1 MAVLALLAE
10 WQGTVWAVTRAII
23 AGGGIVGLTT
33 GRALL
38 RAGMEVLVAEQAGAI
53 RAAGAT
59 LGLWGNAVSVF
70 DDLDVD
76 VRSVGREA
84 EMYFH
89 GTSGQLLTVPE
100 FGEEDHRYLLVHRA
114 SLNDLLAESVGY
126 GNIRLEAAVAGFE
139 EHEDSV
145 TVRFSDGSAERA
157 DLLIAA
163 DGLHSKVRAQLFPGT
178 EAQEHAGHR
187 AWRAIVRAEHID
199 VPGDRL
205 IVGGRHRTRGGYVH
219 ARDGSVF
226 WLLSQFGAPAPAA
239 SVKEECLVRSSWL
252 SDGTWDCK
260 LTELVD
266 ATPEE
271 DILRNQVMIV
281 PALDRWVSRRV
292 ALIGDSAHAMSPHIT
307 AGASLGIEDVGV
319 LRGNLSSDADLTAA
333 LQQYEADRLP
343 RYRQSAVLSRA
354 VEVTDTPEDF
364 ARNYAAFSHWLL
376 TDC

>member
-1 MAVLALLAE
+1 M
-10 WQGTVWAVTRAII
+10 TRAVI
-23 AGGGIVGLTT
+23 AGGGIVGLTV

-89 GTSGQLLTVPE
+89 GTSGELLKTPE
-100 FGEEDHRYLLVHRA
+100 FGDEDHRYLLVHRA

-139 EHEDSV
+139 EDQDSV
-145 TVRFSDGSAERA
+145 TVRFADGSTEEA
-157 DLLIAA
+157 DLLIGA
-163 DGLHSKVRAQLFPGT
+163 DGLYSKVRAQLFPGT

-187 AWRAIVRAEHID
+187 AWRAIVEAEHID

-205 IVGGRHRTRGGYVH
+205 IVGGRHRTRGGYVRGPH
-219 ARDGSVF
+219 GGVF
-226 WLLSQFGAPAPAA
+226 WLLAQFGAPAPAA
-239 SVKEECLVRSSWL
+239 SAKEECLARSAWL
-252 SDGTWDCK
+252 TDGTGDCR
-260 LTELVD
+260 LAELID
-266 ATPEE
+266 ATPEQ
-271 DILRNQVMIV
+271 DILRNQVMVV
-281 PALDRWVSRRV
+281 PPLNRWVSPRV
-292 ALIGDSAHAMSPHIT
+292 ALVGDSAHAMSPHIT
-307 AGASLGIEDVGV
+307 AGASLGVEDAGV
-319 LRGNLSSDADLTAA
+319 LRDKLSSDADLATA
-333 LQQYEADRLP
+333 LKQYEADRLP

-354 VEVTDTPEDF
+354 VEVTETPEDF

-376 TDC
+376 TGR

>member
-1 MAVLALLAE
+1 VAVLALLAN

-205 IVGGRHRTRGGYVH
+205 IVGGRHRTRGGYVR

-307 AGASLGIEDVGV
+307 AGASLGVEDVGV

>member
-1 MAVLALLAE
+1 MMVPPWHSLIVVAGVVAVLALLAD

-38 RAGMEVLVAEQAGAI
+38 RAGLEVLVAEQAGAI

-89 GTSGQLLTVPE
+89 GTSGQLLVVPE

-126 GNIRLEAAVAGFE
+126 GNIRLEAAVVGFE
-139 EHEDSV
+139 EHEASV

-163 DGLHSKVRAQLFPGT
+163 DGLYSKVRAQS
-178 EAQEHAGHR
+178 QEDRSRHSSFTDAAG
-187 AWRAIVRAEHID
+187 A
-199 VPGDRL
+199 
-205 IVGGRHRTRGGYVH
+205 
-219 ARDGSVF
+219 
-226 WLLSQFGAPAPAA
+226 GAPN
-239 SVKEECLVRSSWL
+239 CDSSQ
-252 SDGTWDCK
+252 
-260 LTELVD
+260 
-266 ATPEE
+266 
-271 DILRNQVMIV
+271 NMV
-281 PALDRWVSRRV
+281 PSRAHPSVSRT
-292 ALIGDSAHAMSPHIT
+292 SACCAT
-307 AGASLGIEDVGV
+307 
-319 LRGNLSSDADLTAA
+319 T
-333 LQQYEADRLP
+333 
-343 RYRQSAVLSRA
+343 SAR
-354 VEVTDTPEDF
+354 TP
-364 ARNYAAFSHWLL
+364 
-376 TDC
+376 T

>member
-1 MAVLALLAE
+1 MAVLALLAN

-205 IVGGRHRTRGGYVH
+205 IVGGRHRTRGGYVR

>member
-1 MAVLALLAE
+1 
-10 WQGTVWAVTRAII
+10 VWAVTRAII

-38 RAGMEVLVAEQAGAI
+38 RAGMEVLVAEQAVAI

-139 EHEDSV
+139 EHEAGV
-145 TVRFSDGSAERA
+145 TVRFSDGSTERA

-163 DGLHSKVRAQLFPGT
+163 DGLYSKVRAQLFPGT

-187 AWRAIVRAEHID
+187 AWRAIVKAEHID
-199 VPGDRL
+199 VPDDRL
-205 IVGGRHRTRGGYVH
+205 IVGGKHRTRGGYVR
-219 ARDGSVF
+219 ARDGTVF

-252 SDGTWDCK
+252 TDGTWDCK

-271 DILRNQVMIV
+271 DILRNQVMVV
-281 PALDRWVSRRV
+281 PPLDRWVSRRV

-307 AGASLGIEDVGV
+307 AGASLGVEDVGV
-319 LRGNLSSDADLTAA
+319 LRDNLSSDADLTTA
-333 LQQYEADRLP
+333 LKRYEADRLP
-343 RYRQSAVLSRA
+343 RYRQSAVLARA
-354 VEVTDTPEDF
+354 VEVTETPEDF

-376 TDC
+376 TGR